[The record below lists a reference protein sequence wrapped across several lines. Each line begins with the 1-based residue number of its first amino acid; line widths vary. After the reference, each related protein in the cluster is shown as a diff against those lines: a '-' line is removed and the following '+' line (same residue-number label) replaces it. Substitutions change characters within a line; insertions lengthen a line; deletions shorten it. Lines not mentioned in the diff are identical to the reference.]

1 MNEYNFNVKFEKG
14 RITSNLKKLVQN
26 DYNSTKINFTFDKE
40 GRKVFKML
48 LPDGTPYVTNI
59 ENDEL
64 VFGKGVLSQDG
75 TYEVEIALYTED
87 GRLTDYATVKFEVR
101 AELIQT
107 DEIIELDDRLP
118 ILDNL
123 IQEATKIKTDAET
136 GAFNGKDGKDGITPT
151 IGTNG
156 NWFIG
161 MQDTGLPSRGEKGEK
176 GESGGVSIEDVEEYV
191 NNALENIDGGGSV
204 TYEFAMTTELPTFD
218 YAVQESYEVELNEED
233 VSNLEEFINIYA
245 YEKCIL
251 NVNYDGMVLWTFTDT
266 LANVEM
272 LDETNF
278 SLNLETKRIENVSLI
293 INGTFDGTLYT
304 VTDALLNIAMG
315 DIDYINESLFEVKDI
330 IEKTIPTYKIHT
342 SNTHFSSD
350 ASSFNNK
357 AGLSEI
363 LTHAYSMGYTRIA
376 LSVEFGSETG
386 SNDNIVLDILSN
398 NLQSQPKSVDFK
410 TLNIASNRFIPTSLF
425 SFTTYQ
431 LALKLDWTDDICDVT
446 TATLYRG
453 LPTILATNNTAAF
466 TPTSN
471 YQPATK
477 KYVDDTVNDA
487 IENIEITGGEGGED
501 PFIHLDLIVDYAS
514 AGSNP
519 LPINSTKNTSELEKL
534 SNLVNEYV
542 ANPKPILLSVF
553 NSIGTVYKDHY
564 NILVTTFG
572 MAITATAKN
581 PSLKYTILN
590 GYKATPFTL
599 ALTGTWTDGVYTC
612 TSASITYDN
621 TKDLMGTTEFSTI
634 TGRKIFNTL
643 PETNVKATSSS
654 QFTNKQ
660 YVDDAI
666 KNAITNVLEADY

>member
-26 DYNSTKINFTFDKE
+26 DYNSTKINFTFDKK

-75 TYEVEIALYTED
+75 TYEIEIALYTED

-118 ILDNL
+118 ILDTL
-123 IQEATKIKTDAET
+123 IGEVTQIKNDAEI
-136 GAFNGKDGKDGITPT
+136 GAFDGEDGKDGITPT

-176 GESGGVSIEDVEEYV
+176 GESGGVSLEEVEEYV

-218 YAVQESYEVELNEED
+218 YTVQESYEIELNEQD
-233 VSNLEEFINIYA
+233 VLNLEEFVNAYA
-245 YEKCIL
+245 KEKSIL
-251 NVNYDGMVLWTFTDT
+251 NVSVDGMVLWTFSDT

-278 SLNLETKRIENVSLI
+278 TFNLETKRVENVSLI

-304 VTDALLNIAMG
+304 VTDAMVNIAMG
-315 DIDYINESLFEVKDI
+315 DIDYINNRLEELSNSSRGSTSFYHIKTTDYIVDANNSWNLEFANLLTPILQENLDKPFLLEV
-330 IEKTIPTYKIHT
+330 
-342 SNTHFSSD
+342 ND
-350 ASSFNNK
+350 ANNK
-357 AGLSEI
+357 
-363 LTHAYSMGYTRIA
+363 
-376 LSVEFGSETG
+376 SVLF
-386 SNDNIVLDILSN
+386 NIFYATPTKDLSN
-398 NLQSQPKSVDFK
+398 KTQYIYGVHFNSDGNFMFKQFVLKIYYTSSTGVIRVD
-410 TLNIASNRFIPTSLF
+410 NVQGNSA
-425 SFTTYQ
+425 
-431 LALKLDWTDDICDVT
+431 W
-446 TATLYRG
+446 
-453 LPTILATNNTAAF
+453 NTC
-466 TPTSN
+466 
-471 YQPATK
+471 ATK

-487 IENIEITGGEGGED
+487 IENIEIPGGEGGED

-599 ALTGTWTDGVYTC
+599 SISGTWSDGVYTC

-643 PETNVKATSSS
+643 PETNVKATSNS
-654 QFTNKQ
+654 QFTNKE

-666 KNAITNVLEADY
+666 KVAITTVLEGEY

>member
-26 DYNSTKINFTFDKE
+26 DYNSTKINFTFDKK

-136 GAFNGKDGKDGITPT
+136 GAFNGKDGKDGKDGITPT

-191 NNALENIDGGGSV
+191 NNALENIESGGSTSFYRIETTDYIV
-204 TYEFAMTTELPTFD
+204 DANNSWNLEFANLLTPIL
-218 YAVQESYEVELNEED
+218 QENLDKPFLLEVN
-233 VSNLEEFINIYA
+233 
-245 YEKCIL
+245 
-251 NVNYDGMVLWTFTDT
+251 
-266 LANVEM
+266 
-272 LDETNF
+272 
-278 SLNLETKRIENVSLI
+278 
-293 INGTFDGTLYT
+293 
-304 VTDALLNIAMG
+304 DA
-315 DIDYINESLFEVKDI
+315 
-330 IEKTIPTYKIHT
+330 
-342 SNTHFSSD
+342 
-350 ASSFNNK
+350 NNK
-357 AGLSEI
+357 
-363 LTHAYSMGYTRIA
+363 
-376 LSVEFGSETG
+376 SVLF
-386 SNDNIVLDILSN
+386 NIFYATPTKDLSN
-398 NLQSQPKSVDFK
+398 KTQYIYGVHFNSDGNFMFKQFVLKIYYTSSTGVIRVDNVQGKSE
-410 TLNIASNRFIPTSLF
+410 
-425 SFTTYQ
+425 
-431 LALKLDWTDDICDVT
+431 W
-446 TATLYRG
+446 
-453 LPTILATNNTAAF
+453 NTC
-466 TPTSN
+466 
-471 YQPATK
+471 ATK
-477 KYVDDTVNDA
+477 KYVDDTVSDA
-487 IENIEITGGEGGED
+487 IENIEISGGEGGED

-553 NSIGTVYKDHY
+553 NSIGTVYRDHY

-599 ALTGTWTDGVYTC
+599 SISGTWSDGVYTC

-634 TGRKIFNTL
+634 TGRKVFNTL
-643 PETNVKATSSS
+643 PETNVKATSNS

-666 KNAITNVLEADY
+666 KAAITTVLEGEY

>member
-191 NNALENIDGGGSV
+191 NNALENVNVGANV
-204 TYEFAMTTELPTFD
+204 TYEFSMTTELPELD
-218 YAVQESYEVELNEED
+218 YNIQEVYDVELNEED

-245 YEKCIL
+245 SEKCIL

-315 DIDYINESLFEVKDI
+315 DLDFIYNKLEELSNSSGGSTSFYRIETTDYIVDANNSWNLEFANLLTPILQENLDKPFLLEV
-330 IEKTIPTYKIHT
+330 
-342 SNTHFSSD
+342 ND
-350 ASSFNNK
+350 ANNK
-357 AGLSEI
+357 
-363 LTHAYSMGYTRIA
+363 
-376 LSVEFGSETG
+376 SVLF
-386 SNDNIVLDILSN
+386 NIFYATPTKDLSN
-398 NLQSQPKSVDFK
+398 KTQYIYGVHFNSDGNLIFKQFVLKIYYTSSTGVIRVD
-410 TLNIASNRFIPTSLF
+410 NVQGNSE
-425 SFTTYQ
+425 
-431 LALKLDWTDDICDVT
+431 W
-446 TATLYRG
+446 
-453 LPTILATNNTAAF
+453 NTC
-466 TPTSN
+466 
-471 YQPATK
+471 ATK
-477 KYVDDTVNDA
+477 KYVDDTVSDA
-487 IENIEITGGEGGED
+487 IENIEIPGGEGGED

-599 ALTGTWTDGVYTC
+599 SISGTWTDGVYAC

-666 KNAITNVLEADY
+666 KNAITNVLEGEY